1 MRALRRPILASICLL
16 FLCAGRA
23 QHPPG
28 SESSRGLPFPPS
40 TPAALKAVWLDFHA
54 TRLCQEIDAVF
65 VFHSS
70 GLEVWC
76 AAQSTKSID
85 RLKRMTEPLAP
96 HYRVDLYVTHQ
107 QPERD
112 EEEESG
118 APPGL
123 WNNQELRSYLGTF
136 GAEAAAPA
144 GKFLTGFDDT
154 LLSLE
159 HRVQMFADQTLE
171 LSQRLRRFAA
181 DLQDLST
188 VGFDPSYGADDNAR
202 ARTLCMT
209 HAAGVDECASKL
221 DQNLRRAFPDPARRT
236 KPQAKGRASFSSA
249 SAPEIAARIAR
260 EAETVAQRVYRFI
273 YPDQFT
279 VGIAD
284 LRDPGLL
291 ESLAALRRMAAAY
304 QQKLKKS

>member
-1 MRALRRPILASICLL
+1 MRAVRRPILASICLL
-16 FLCAGRA
+16 FLCTGRA
-23 QHPPG
+23 QRTPE
-28 SESSRGLPFPPS
+28 SEHSPVPFPPS
-40 TPAALKAVWLDFHA
+40 TPAALRAVWLDFHA

-85 RLKRMTEPLAP
+85 RLRRMTEPLAP
-96 HYRVDLYVTHQ
+96 DYRVDLYVTRQ

-112 EEEESG
+112 EDEESG
-118 APPGL
+118 PPPGL
-123 WNNQELRSYLGTF
+123 WNNQQLRSYLGTF
-136 GAEAAAPA
+136 GTEAVPPA
-144 GKFLTGFDDT
+144 GKFLTGFDDI
-154 LLSLE
+154 LLSSG

-181 DLQDLST
+181 DLRELST
-188 VGFDPSYGADDNAR
+188 IGFDPAYGADDSAR
-202 ARTLCMT
+202 ARTLCVT

-236 KPQAKGRASFSSA
+236 KPRARSRASWSSSSA
-249 SAPEIAARIAR
+249 PDIAVRISR
-260 EAETVAQRVYRFI
+260 EAETVSRQVYRFI

-291 ESLAALRRMAAAY
+291 ESLAALRRMVAAY
-304 QQKLKKS
+304 RQKLKKG